1 MWLDNKIQL
10 QYLLTTY
17 PEFTVIS
24 AASRNLGYFLV
35 GKVKSGFEV
44 INTRFNCLSMNKKWA
59 VKRITV
65 NLASNEAKNLEKY
78 CEQTGRPATDVIR
91 ELIRALPAMKWK

>member
-1 MWLDNKIQL
+1 MQ
-10 QYLLTTY
+10 
-17 PEFTVIS
+17 
-24 AASRNLGYFLV
+24 NLGYFPV
-35 GKVKSGFEV
+35 GRVKSGFEV
-44 INTRFNCLSMNKKWA
+44 INTQFICLSMNKKWA

-91 ELIRALPAMKWK
+91 ELIRALPVMK